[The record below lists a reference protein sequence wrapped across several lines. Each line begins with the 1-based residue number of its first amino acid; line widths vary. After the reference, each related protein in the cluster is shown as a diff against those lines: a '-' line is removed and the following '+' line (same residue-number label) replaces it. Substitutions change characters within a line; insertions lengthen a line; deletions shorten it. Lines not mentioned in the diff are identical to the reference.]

1 MSMQSIPCLASSLG
15 KGEAFL
21 ITSEENIRYITGF
34 PHSEGRVLI
43 TEKETLFFVDSR
55 YIEAVTKSVDSCEV
69 VLMTS
74 FCSQLG
80 EYTEKFGI
88 KLIFTE
94 AEGISVADFS
104 DFCKKVPCE
113 FKAEKTDGLLSSL
126 RRSKS
131 TEEKN
136 RILAA
141 QAIAEKAFDHILGF
155 IREGVTEREIAL
167 ELDFFMLKNGAEC
180 VSFDTI
186 AVSGKNTSLPHGV
199 PGSKKI
205 KKGDFITMDYGAVI
219 DGYHSDM
226 TRTVAVGEISSKQA
240 QVYETVLQAQNKSL
254 EMLRAGVSGFDADKA
269 ARDIIENAGY
279 GKFFGHG
286 TGHGVGLQIHES
298 PRLSPKSNHIL
309 GIGDVVTVEP
319 GIYIPDEFGVRIE
332 DMAFITENGFE
343 NLTKTPKS
351 LIIL

>member
-1 MSMQSIPCLASSLG
+1 MSIAENLKSSLG
-15 KGEAFL
+15 INEAFL

-34 PHSEGRVLI
+34 PHSEGRVLV

-55 YIEAVTKSVDSCEV
+55 YIEAVTKSVESCEI

-74 FCSQLG
+74 FYKQLG
-80 EYTEKFGI
+80 EYAEKLDI
-88 KLIFTE
+88 KTVFTE
-94 AEGISVADFS
+94 SEGISVSDFS
-104 DFCKKVPCE
+104 ALCKNVSCE
-113 FKAEKTDGLLSSL
+113 FKAEKTDDLLTCL
-126 RRSKS
+126 RRRKS
-131 TEEKN
+131 HEEKEK
-136 RILAA
+136 ILRA
-141 QAIAEKAFDHILGF
+141 QVIAEKAFDHILGF
-155 IREGVTEREIAL
+155 IKEGVTEREIAL

-199 PGSKKI
+199 PGNKKI
-205 KKGDFITMDYGAVI
+205 VKGDFITMDYGAVVE
-219 DGYHSDM
+219 GYHSDM

-240 QVYETVLQAQNKSL
+240 EVYETVLLAQKKGL
-254 EMLRAGVSGFDADKA
+254 EVLKAGISGFDADKA
-269 ARDIIENAGY
+269 ARDIIANAGF
-279 GKFFGHG
+279 GEFFGHG

-298 PRLSPKSNHIL
+298 PRLSPKSKHIL
-309 GIGDVVTVEP
+309 EVGDVVTVEP
-319 GIYIPDEFGVRIE
+319 GIYLPDKFGVRIE

>member
-1 MSMQSIPCLASSLG
+1 MSIVSNLKSSLG
-15 KGEAFL
+15 KNEAFL
-21 ITSEENIRYITGF
+21 ITSEENMRYVTGF

-43 TEKETLFFVDSR
+43 TENEALFFVDSR
-55 YIEAVTKSVDSCEV
+55 YIEAVSKSVTSCGV

-74 FCSQLG
+74 FHKQLG
-80 EYTEKFGI
+80 EYIEKLDI
-88 KLIFTE
+88 KRIFTE

-104 DFCKKVPCE
+104 ALCKNVSCE
-113 FKAEKTDGLLSSL
+113 FRAEKTDDLLTAL
-126 RRSKS
+126 RRKKS
-131 TEEKN
+131 EEEKQK
-136 RILAA
+136 ILKA

-155 IREGVTEREIAL
+155 IKEGVTEREIAL

-199 PGSKKI
+199 PSDKKI
-205 KKGDFITMDYGAVI
+205 VRGDFITMDYGAVV

-226 TRTVAVGEISSKQA
+226 TRTVAVGEISSKQIE
-240 QVYETVLQAQNKSL
+240 VYETVLNAQKKGL
-254 EMLRAGVSGFDADKA
+254 EVLKAGISGFDADKA
-269 ARDIIENAGY
+269 ARDIIVNAGY
-279 GKFFGHG
+279 GEFFGHG

-298 PRLSPKSNHIL
+298 PRLSPKSSHIL
-309 GIGDVVTVEP
+309 EVGDVVTVEP
-319 GIYIPDEFGVRIE
+319 GIYIPDNFGVRIE

>member
-1 MSMQSIPCLASSLG
+1 MSIVTNLKSSLG
-15 KGEAFL
+15 KNEAFL
-21 ITSEENIRYITGF
+21 ITSEENMIYVTGF

-43 TEKETLFFVDSR
+43 TGNEALFFVDSR
-55 YIEAVTKSVDSCEV
+55 YIEAVTKSVNSCEV

-74 FCSQLG
+74 FHKQLG
-80 EYTEKFGI
+80 EYAEKLDI
-88 KLIFTE
+88 KRIFTE

-104 DFCKKVPCE
+104 ALCKNVSCE
-113 FKAEKTDGLLSSL
+113 FKAEKTDDLLTSL
-126 RRSKS
+126 RRKKNE
-131 TEEKN
+131 EEKQK
-136 RILAA
+136 ILKA

-155 IREGVTEREIAL
+155 MKEGVTEREIAL

-199 PGSKKI
+199 PSDKKI
-205 KKGDFITMDYGAVI
+205 GRGDFITMDYGAVV

-226 TRTVAVGEISSKQA
+226 TRTVAVGEISSKQSEI
-240 QVYETVLQAQNKSL
+240 YETVLKAQKKSL
-254 EMLRAGVSGFDADKA
+254 EVLRAGISGFDADKA
-269 ARDIIENAGY
+269 ARDIIAQAGY
-279 GKFFGHG
+279 GEFFGHG

-298 PRLSPKSNHIL
+298 PRLSPKSSHIL
-309 GIGDVVTVEP
+309 EVGDVVTVEP
-319 GIYIPDEFGVRIE
+319 GIYIPDTFGVRIE

-343 NLTKTPKS
+343 NLTKAQKS

>member
-1 MSMQSIPCLASSLG
+1 MSIESVKNLELSLSE
-15 KGEAFL
+15 GEAFL
-21 ITSEENIRYITGF
+21 ITSEENMRYLTDF
-34 PHSEGRVLI
+34 PNSEGRVLI
-43 TEKETLFFVDSR
+43 TKNEAVFFVDSR
-55 YIEAVTKSVDSCEV
+55 YIEAVTKSVTSCEV

-74 FCSQLG
+74 FLKQLG
-80 EYTEKFGI
+80 EYTEKLGI
-88 KLIFTE
+88 KTVFTE
-94 AEGISVADFS
+94 AEGISVADFAAL
-104 DFCKKVPCE
+104 CKNVSCE
-113 FKAEKTDGLLSSL
+113 FRAEKADELLTSL
-126 RRSKS
+126 RRRKS
-131 TEEKN
+131 EEEKN
-136 RILAA
+136 KILAA

-199 PGSKKI
+199 PGNKKI
-205 KKGDFITMDYGAVI
+205 EKGDFITMDYGAVV

-240 QVYETVLQAQNKSL
+240 EVYETVLQAQKKSL
-254 EMLRAGVSGFDADKA
+254 GVLKAGISGFDADKA

-279 GKFFGHG
+279 GKYFGHG

-309 GIGDVVTVEP
+309 EAGDVVTVEP
-319 GIYIPDEFGVRIE
+319 GIYLPDEFGVRIE

-343 NLTKTPKS
+343 NLTKSPKK

>member
-1 MSMQSIPCLASSLG
+1 MSIASVINLKSALG

-21 ITSEENIRYITGF
+21 ITSEENMRYLTDF

-43 TEKETLFFVDSR
+43 TANEAVFFVDSR
-55 YIEAVTKSVDSCEV
+55 YIEAVQKSVTSCEV

-74 FCSQLG
+74 FHKQLG
-80 EYTEKFGI
+80 EYAEKLGV
-88 KLIFTE
+88 KTVFTE
-94 AEGISVADFS
+94 AEGISVAAFANL
-104 DFCKKVPCE
+104 CKNVPCE
-113 FKAEKTDGLLSSL
+113 FKAEKTDELLTSL
-126 RRSKS
+126 RRKKS
-131 TEEKN
+131 EEEKQK
-136 RILAA
+136 ILAA

-155 IREGVTEREIAL
+155 IKEGVTEREVAL

-199 PGSKKI
+199 PGEKKI
-205 KKGDFITMDYGAVI
+205 VKGDFITMDYGAVV

-240 QVYETVLQAQNKSL
+240 EIYETVLTAQKKSL
-254 EMLRAGVSGFDADKA
+254 EVLKAGISGFDADKA
-269 ARDIIENAGY
+269 ARDIITNAGY
-279 GKFFGHG
+279 GEFFGHG
-286 TGHGVGLQIHES
+286 TGHGVGLQIHEA
-298 PRLSPKSNHIL
+298 PRLSPKSKQIL
-309 GIGDVVTVEP
+309 EIGDVVTVEP
-319 GIYIPDEFGVRIE
+319 GVYLPDEFGVRIE

-343 NLTKTPKS
+343 NLTKTPKQ